1 MTAVAEGAS
10 IFAESIDWSS
20 STHARKS
27 ANKTIKT
34 DIALS
39 FKSTVWINMTC
50 SEYKSYFDSDASTSI
65 FNSYADEITFSSPKR
80 IHGVAKKCD
89 SVLSGLSADTG
100 TTLLI
105 DFTSV
110 D

>member
-1 MTAVAEGAS
+1 MNPDSVS
-10 IFAESIDWSS
+10 VS
-20 STHARKS
+20 STTS
-27 ANKTIKT
+27 
-34 DIALS
+34 S
-39 FKSTVWINMTC
+39 GSTVWINMTC

-80 IHGVAKKCD
+80 IHGVVKKCD

-100 TTLLI
+100 TSLLI
-105 DFTSV
+105 DFKSV

>member
-1 MTAVAEGAS
+1 M
-10 IFAESIDWSS
+10 
-20 STHARKS
+20 
-27 ANKTIKT
+27 NKEKIIRYQAHSLLLQYRIQTVT
-34 DIALS
+34 LDNL
-39 FKSTVWINMTC
+39 VWINMTC

-80 IHGVAKKCD
+80 IHGVVKKCD

-105 DFTSV
+105 SFKSV
-110 D
+110 G